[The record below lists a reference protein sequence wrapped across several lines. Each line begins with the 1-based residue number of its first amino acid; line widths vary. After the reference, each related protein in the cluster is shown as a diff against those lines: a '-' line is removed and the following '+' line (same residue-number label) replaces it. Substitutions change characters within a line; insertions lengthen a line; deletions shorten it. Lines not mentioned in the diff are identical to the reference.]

1 MKTKHK
7 DIFFELSAEIAEGF
21 LNNSEEIRASGLKTT
36 SKGQPYVFIKAD
48 YLQEAIELVQLL
60 WERKSLEALEKKQVY
75 A

>member
-36 SKGQPYVFIKAD
+36 SKGQPYVFIKAG

-60 WERKSLEALEKKQVY
+60 WERKSLEVQTKKQAY